1 MSHKEQRELATLP
14 ATIEAL
20 ETEQEAVQREIA
32 TPDFYRQDKDTI
44 AAALARLELIGVKL
58 ATAYARW
65 EELERLS

>member
-1 MSHKEQRELATLP
+1 MRSKR
-14 ATIEAL
+14 
-20 ETEQEAVQREIA
+20 EQEAVQREIA
-32 TPDFYRQDKDTI
+32 TPEFYRQDKDAI